1 MKAPR
6 PRRKKLR
13 LKPGDTLNALDR
25 AAVCCRNIA
34 TLSALLSVHDDE
46 RREHL
51 VPPELLAHA
60 GWMIFQ
66 DAKVLAEVLRELP
79 FGNSEHA
86 RIQQANRRPQGNPQ
100 LDEATRT

>member
-1 MKAPR
+1 MKATHL
-6 PRRKKLR
+6 PRRKP
-13 LKPGDTLNALDR
+13 KPEPDDTLNALDR

-66 DAKVLAEVLRELP
+66 DAKVLADVLRELP
-79 FGNSEHA
+79 AVTSA
-86 RIQQANRRPQGNPQ
+86 RV
-100 LDEATRT
+100 